1 MFADEQSEKIRREE
15 LEILQLER
23 LKKIVAWVYEKSTFY
38 QKSFRKNNVTPK
50 DIQKL
55 SDVDKLPFLTREEI
69 YNADA
74 LDFLTLPLSSVVRVT
89 QINGIKKFYTKGDIR
104 NNVEMMI
111 RNLMAADI
119 LRGST
124 VKLLG
129 DLSDSRLLD
138 ALYAL
143 ESIGATVVIGN
154 AENFNIDVQINA
166 TSNYITVSKNISE
179 HKTFKLFA
187 PLEIGH
193 AGLFCPCGFGCHLQ
207 EDNFLIEI
215 FDGELVITTLTA
227 QAMPLIRYRT
237 GQAIKKIDEPCPCGR
252 TFVKIDI

>member
-1 MFADEQSEKIRREE
+1 MFDIEKVRREE

-23 LKKIVAWVYEKSTFY
+23 LKKIVAWVFEKSTFY
-38 QKSFRKNNVTPK
+38 QKSFQKNSVAPD

-69 YNADA
+69 RNVNA
-74 LDFLTLPLSSVVRVT
+74 LDFLTLPLSSVVRIT
-89 QINGIKKFYTKGDIR
+89 QLDGIKKFYTKGDIR

-111 RNLMAADI
+111 RGFIATGI

-124 VKLLG
+124 VELAG
-129 DLSDSRLLD
+129 DLSDSRILD

-143 ESIGATVVIGN
+143 ESIGATVVIGKSD
-154 AENFNIDVQINA
+154 FIGDIQISA
-166 TSNYITVSKNISE
+166 TSTDITILKNISE
-179 HKTFKLFA
+179 RKSFKLYA
-187 PLEIGH
+187 PPEIGH
-193 AGLFCPCGFGCHLQ
+193 AGLFCPCEFGYHLQ

-215 FDGELVITTLTA
+215 SDGELVITTLTA

-237 GQAIKKIDEPCPCGR
+237 RQAVKTIAAPCPCGR
-252 TFVKIDI
+252 TFTRIA

>member
-1 MFADEQSEKIRREE
+1 MFDIEKVRREE

-23 LKKIVAWVYEKSTFY
+23 LKKIVAWVFEKSTFY
-38 QKSFRKNNVTPK
+38 QKSFQKNSVAPD

-69 YNADA
+69 RNVNA
-74 LDFLTLPLSSVVRVT
+74 LDFLTLPLSSVVRIT
-89 QINGIKKFYTKGDIR
+89 QLDGIKKFYTKGDIR

-111 RNLMAADI
+111 RGFIATGI

-124 VKLLG
+124 VELAG
-129 DLSDSRLLD
+129 DLSDSRILD

-143 ESIGATVVIGN
+143 ESIGATVVIGKSD
-154 AENFNIDVQINA
+154 FIGDIQISA
-166 TSNYITVSKNISE
+166 TSTDITILKNISE
-179 HKTFKLFA
+179 RKSFKLYA
-187 PLEIGH
+187 PPEIGH
-193 AGLFCPCGFGCHLQ
+193 AGLFCPCEFGYHLQ

-215 FDGELVITTLTA
+215 SDGELVITTLTA

-237 GQAIKKIDEPCPCGR
+237 GQFIKKFDEPCPCGR
-252 TFVKIDI
+252 TFIKIDI